1 MEEFLNKFLGDVRE
15 KMNQIFG
22 MAVAVCKV
30 VDKGGNVLL
39 KLATPPETCKMLM
52 ETKAGMDGC
61 NASCGAANALVK
73 KKDKPVFITCH
84 AGFMGFYFPIVVE
97 GEKLGG
103 ITGCLAMVPEA
114 SEEEIKGKCEDLAK
128 KCGLDEEKFEMVF
141 RKDFKLV
148 SAKEK
153 ENYLKLLKNTLQEVF
168 NIYQVELKEFFK
180 K

>member
-22 MAVAVCKV
+22 MAVSVCKV
-30 VDKGGNVLL
+30 VDKEGNILL
-39 KLATPPETCKMLM
+39 RLDTLPETCKMIM

-61 NASCGAANALVK
+61 NASCGATNALVK
-73 KKDKPVFITCH
+73 EKDKPVFITCH
-84 AGFMGFYFPIVVE
+84 AGFVGFYFPIVVE

-103 ITGCLAMVPEA
+103 ITGCLAMMPEA
-114 SEEEIKGKCEDLAK
+114 SEEKIKRNCEDLAK
-128 KCGLDEEKFEMVF
+128 KCGLDEKKFEMVF

-153 ENYLKLLKNTLQEVF
+153 EDYLKLLKNTLQEVF
-168 NIYQVELKEFFK
+168 NVYQAELKEFLK
-180 K
+180 R